1 MTFKEK
7 SAWVMTIA
15 LLVSGAFYLLTVISR
30 TEHTF
35 VVPPP
40 NGIGIWAGTIII
52 IAIAIF
58 GHAVAALGNPAD
70 ANEPADE
77 RDRLIAHRTGS
88 ASGFILAALTM
99 VNLAVY
105 ALIQYGHVFF
115 HAQVMALVISQFVQ
129 YVSIIIAYRRGG

>member
-7 SAWVMTIA
+7 SAWVMTFA
-15 LLVSGAFYLLTVISR
+15 LLVSGTFYLLTVMSR

-35 VVPPP
+35 VVPAP
-40 NGIGIWAGTIII
+40 NGVGIWGGTIII

-58 GHAVAALGNPAD
+58 GHAVAALGNPTD
-70 ANEPADE
+70 ANEPEDE
-77 RDRLIAHRTGS
+77 RDRLIAYRTGS
-88 ASGFILAALTM
+88 VSGFILAALTM
-99 VNLAVY
+99 INLAIY

-129 YVSIIIAYRRGG
+129 YLLIIVSYRRGV

>member
-7 SAWVMTIA
+7 SAWVMSFA
-15 LLVSGAFYLLTVISR
+15 LLVSGVFYVLSVISR

-40 NGIGIWAGTIII
+40 NGVGIWGGTIII

-70 ANEPADE
+70 ANEPEDE
-77 RDRLIAHRTGS
+77 RDRAIAFRTGN
-88 ASGFILAALTM
+88 ASGFVLAALTLI
-99 VNLAVY
+99 NLAIY
-105 ALIQYGHVFF
+105 AVIQYGHVFF
-115 HAQVMALVISQFVQ
+115 HAQVMALVISQFIQ
-129 YVSIIIAYRRGG
+129 YALIVISYRRGG